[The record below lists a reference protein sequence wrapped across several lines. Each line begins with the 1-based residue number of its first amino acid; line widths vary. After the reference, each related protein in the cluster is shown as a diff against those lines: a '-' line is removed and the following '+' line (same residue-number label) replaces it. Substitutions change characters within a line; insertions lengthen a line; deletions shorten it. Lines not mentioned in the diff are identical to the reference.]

1 MTIKEMFD
9 NIQKINPNLSAF
21 NMAFNLKIRMGII
34 IDGELYGLSSTFRD
48 YSDFESYLERKEK
61 EQNVRYNQNIN
72 LKALTTYDFE
82 VNPVKYGGFNG
93 QSDDEFPIYE
103 KYRQTIGDVEF
114 YSLKIILEMN
124 RQCH

>member
-21 NMAFNLKIRMGII
+21 NMEFNLKFGMGVVIN
-34 IDGELYGLSSTFRD
+34 GELYGFTPSFKN
-48 YSDFESYLERKEK
+48 YSDFESYIEDKEK
-61 EQNVRYNQNIN
+61 EHNIN
-72 LKALTTYDFE
+72 LKALTTCDFE
-82 VNPVKYGGFNG
+82 VNPVKYGGYNG
-93 QSDDEFPIYE
+93 QSGDEFPIYE

-124 RQCH
+124 RGRL

>member
-21 NMAFNLKIRMGII
+21 NMEFNLKFGMGVVIN
-34 IDGELYGLSSTFRD
+34 GELYGFTPSFKN
-48 YSDFESYLERKEK
+48 YSDFESYIEDKGKEH
-61 EQNVRYNQNIN
+61 NIN
-72 LKALTTYDFE
+72 LKALTTCDFE

-93 QSDDEFPIYE
+93 QSGDEFPIYE

-114 YSLKIILEMN
+114 YALKIILEMN
-124 RQCH
+124 RGCL